1 MLSIE
6 ETKKLLGN
14 TNISDKEAEKI
25 RNKCYV
31 LTDIVIETLLEKIQK
46 KGPPPERA
54 HGENN
59 KPPLSHT
66 EDISGTAPNGN
77 GEILPDPY

>member
-14 TNISDKEAEKI
+14 TNISDEEAEKI

-31 LTDIVIETLLEKIQK
+31 LTDIVIETLLEKIQVSSWL
-46 KGPPPERA
+46 GWW
-54 HGENN
+54 
-59 KPPLSHT
+59 
-66 EDISGTAPNGN
+66 
-77 GEILPDPY
+77 

>member
-6 ETKKLLGN
+6 ETKKFLGN
-14 TNISDKEAEKI
+14 PNISDEEAEKI
-25 RNKCYV
+25 RNKCCV

-54 HGENN
+54 YGENN
-59 KPPLSHT
+59 KLPLSQT
-66 EDISGTAPNGN
+66 EDIS
-77 GEILPDPY
+77 

>member
-1 MLSIE
+1 MHSIE

-14 TNISDKEAEKI
+14 PNISDEEAEKI

-31 LTDIVIETLLEKIQK
+31 PTDIVVETLLEKIQK

-54 HGENN
+54 YGKNN
-59 KPPLSHT
+59 KLPSSQT
-66 EDISGTAPNGN
+66 EDIGGTALNVDR
-77 GEILPDPY
+77 EILPDPN